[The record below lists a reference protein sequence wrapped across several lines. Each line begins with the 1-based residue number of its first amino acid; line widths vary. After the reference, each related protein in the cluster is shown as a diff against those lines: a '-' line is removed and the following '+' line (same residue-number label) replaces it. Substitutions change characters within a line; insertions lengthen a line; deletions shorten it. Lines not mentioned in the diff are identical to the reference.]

1 MKTSLELERREK
13 QISKWKIW
21 IRKKHQPKMKMPLH
35 RTKCQSAKTS
45 PQAVIITLFQRTQVN
60 PIIRTTKVSFIQS
73 ITQITDQNPK
83 IQLETPNRIME
94 PVKPTTRKPE
104 LSTKGSS
111 RNNVT
116 KPKHSITHYPLSTN
130 HGASINI
137 NSNDNSSSPRIHIKY
152 QVKHPLVNASAVHT
166 LHKLYWVAVRINKS
180 INLLNR
186 QKIRQLT

>member
-94 PVKPTTRKPE
+94 PAKPTTRKPE

-111 RNNVT
+111 RNNVFFLSSVEQL
-116 KPKHSITHYPLSTN
+116 PSFFHSKS
-130 HGASINI
+130 SICLPFV
-137 NSNDNSSSPRIHIKY
+137 SPFSFIFF
-152 QVKHPLVNASAVHT
+152 QFA
-166 LHKLYWVAVRINKS
+166 
-180 INLLNR
+180 
-186 QKIRQLT
+186 